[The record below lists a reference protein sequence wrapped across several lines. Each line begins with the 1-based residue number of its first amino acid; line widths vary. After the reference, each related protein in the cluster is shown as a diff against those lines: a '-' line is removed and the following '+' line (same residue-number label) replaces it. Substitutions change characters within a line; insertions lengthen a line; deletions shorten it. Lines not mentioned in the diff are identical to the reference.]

1 MGVISEHII
10 IHTRNRYSY
19 KSKHKYLKI
28 NIEKRGRG
36 VHRHIIT
43 QVKLKLRYDANI

>member
-1 MGVISEHII
+1 MGIILEHTI

-28 NIEKRGRG
+28 NIEKGG
-36 VHRHIIT
+36 VGSIGT
-43 QVKLKLRYDANI
+43 KLRRLN